1 MSNHRP
7 RPTSIAGVVRLLAS
21 LGAVVGLGFAPLH
34 AEAVH
39 IGSRWELMVDD
50 YLVPK
55 LDTGMQRLLHRPVER
70 EVVLVLDAPWEGSAC
85 GVFTVFQDGELY
97 RMYYRGWQFDI
108 VGDKLEQPHR
118 MVVCYAESRDGIEWR
133 KPQLDLVAF
142 KGSKRNNI
150 VWDGVGSHNFTP
162 FKDANPQCPETER
175 YKAVGGIRREGGLF
189 AFVSSDGIHWKLLQ
203 EQPIIRKG
211 YFDSQNL
218 AFWDPKRSEYR
229 AYYRDFQNYPQGRD
243 ILTAT
248 STDFVHWQ
256 EFPFLEYDPERYT
269 ELYTNQ
275 ILPYYRAPHIL
286 LGFPMRYI
294 ERGESMTALNQRLSQ
309 VRDRYGKAQ
318 TDTGFMTSRDA
329 RRFKVWGEAFVRPGP
344 QREDFS
350 RWAYADSTQGWGIVA
365 TDSAVAGTPQELS
378 FYILEDYWTG
388 KSVRMRRATL
398 RIDGFVSIHAP
409 LSGGEFVT
417 RPFTFDGNRLR
428 MNFATSAAGSIRVE
442 IQDEGAEPIPGF
454 ALADCPE
461 IFGDSLER
469 IVSWGQTEVGSLAGR
484 PIRLRFVVKD
494 ADLFAFG
501 FQ

>member
-1 MSNHRP
+1 MSICGTIP
-7 RPTSIAGVVRLLAS
+7 RLITRMVRILAS
-21 LGAVVGLGFAPLH
+21 LGAATWLGFVPLR

-39 IGSRWELMVDD
+39 VGSRWELMVDD
-50 YLVPK
+50 YLVRRM
-55 LDTGMQRLLHRPVER
+55 DAGMQRRLHHPVER
-70 EVVLVLDAPWEGSAC
+70 EVVLVLDAPWEGSSC
-85 GVFTVFQDGELY
+85 GVFTVFQDRDLY

-108 VGDKLEQPHR
+108 VEEKLEQPHR

-133 KPQLDLVAF
+133 KPELGLVDF
-142 KGSKRNNI
+142 EGSKRNNI
-150 VWDGVGSHNFTP
+150 IWDGIGSHNFTP
-162 FKDANPQCPETER
+162 FKDANPDCPETEC
-175 YKAVGGIRREGGLF
+175 YKAIGGIKSEGGLF
-189 AFVSSDGIHWKLLQ
+189 AFASSDGIHWTLVQ
-203 EQPIIRKG
+203 EKPIITKG

-218 AFWDPKRSEYR
+218 AFWDSERSEYR
-229 AYYRDFQNYPQGRD
+229 AYYRDLQNYPHGRD

-248 STDFVHWQ
+248 SRDFVNWQ

-294 ERGESMTALNQRLSQ
+294 ERGESMTGLNKRLSR

-350 RWAYADSTQGWGIVA
+350 RWAYADSIQAWGMVE
-365 TDSAVAGTPQELS
+365 TGSAVEGTPPELS

-388 KSVRMRRATL
+388 KSVRMRRVTL

-417 RPFTFDGNRLR
+417 RPLTFDGNPLR
-428 MNFATSAAGSIRVE
+428 VNFSTSAAGSIRVE
-442 IQDEGAEPIPGF
+442 IQDEDGEPIPGF

-469 IVSWGQTEVGSLAGR
+469 IVSWGQAEVGSLAGR
-484 PIRLRFVVKD
+484 PIRLRFMLKD

-501 FQ
+501 FK